1 MIYFT
6 DIYIVLIYYE
16 MTSLTLYIDQGDHLN
31 IQKRDGTL
39 DSFNAEKIK
48 NAIIKAMKQTDHG
61 VDMELVNHITA
72 KIEHKA
78 LTNSHYIL
86 EVEEIQDIIE
96 KLLMESGRKEVAKA
110 YIIYRQKR
118 TEERIKNSYVF
129 QMGKGIITEEDQEV
143 IKENANLNGASFS
156 GKMSRFGSEYSK
168 MYAKNFTIPSHIVKA
183 MESNYVYIHD
193 LDQYALG
200 TTNCIFIPFGK
211 LLANGFST
219 GNGSVRRANSITTA
233 MSLVAIIFQSQQNSQ
248 YGGVSGN
255 MIDHDLAPYVKISF
269 RKHLNKGLHY
279 FEEQHVLSDEDIH
292 MGSAALEQACPRA
305 YRYAMNETRQET
317 YQAAEGLIHNLN
329 TMSSRA
335 GGQIPFTSINYGT
348 NTSVEGRLVMEA
360 ILEVTI
366 RGLGNGE
373 TPIFPQQIFKCKQ
386 GVNQQEGD
394 PNYDLFLK
402 AIECSSKRLYP
413 NFANIDAP
421 MNLQYYKPGNPDTE
435 FASMGCRTR
444 TIADRFGY
452 NHLSGKG
459 NLSFNTIN
467 LVKLGLDYGV
477 CTGERT
483 EADWSGF
490 YQKLN
495 EMLAISVDGL
505 LHRFDLQGNQPAK
518 ASDFMMREGV
528 WENGEKLKP
537 NDKVRD
543 LLKHGTISIG
553 FIGLAEC
560 LKAMLGQHHGES
572 EEAWKLGYDIISHMR
587 DFCDQQADEHDLN
600 ISLFATPAEGLSGK
614 FTKIDRKYYG
624 EIEGV
629 TDREYYT
636 NSFHVPVYYDVAA
649 FKKIDLEAPFQEL
662 CNAGSIS
669 YIELDGNARENQ
681 QAFKK
686 IVQYAL
692 SKDISYFSIN
702 HPIDGC
708 PVCKYE
714 GIIGDQCPNCGASE
728 SDVVFNR
735 LRRVTGY
742 LTGNY
747 TERFNEAKQAEVRDR
762 VKHR

>member
-1 MIYFT
+1 M
-6 DIYIVLIYYE
+6 
-16 MTSLTLYIDQGDHLN
+16 N

-39 DSFNAEKIK
+39 DIFHADKIK
-48 NAIIKAMKQTDHG
+48 EAILKAMRQTEHG
-61 VDMELVNHITA
+61 ADEQLAQTITD
-72 KIEHKA
+72 KIEHRVLA
-78 LTNSHYIL
+78 NPHHTF
-86 EVEEIQDIIE
+86 EVEEIQDEIE
-96 KLLMESGRKEVAKA
+96 KMLMASGRKEVAKA

-129 QMGKGIITEEDQEV
+129 QMGKGIITEENQEV

-156 GKMSRFGSEYSK
+156 GEMSRFGSEYSK
-168 MYAKNFTIPSHIVKA
+168 MYAKSFTIPHHIVKA
-183 MESNYVYIHD
+183 MDDNYVYIHD

-211 LLANGFST
+211 LLAKGFST

-233 MSLVAIIFQSQQNSQ
+233 MSLVAIIFQSQQNAQ

-269 RKHLNKGLHY
+269 RKHLKKGLQY
-279 FEEQHVLSDEDIH
+279 FDEHTDLPEEMIE
-292 MGSAALEQACPRA
+292 MGNAELEQACPRA
-305 YRYAMNETRQET
+305 YRFAMNETKLET

-348 NTSVEGRLVMEA
+348 NTSIEGRLVMEA
-360 ILEVTI
+360 ILEATI
-366 RGLGNGE
+366 KGLGNGE

-386 GVNQQEGD
+386 GVNQEEGD

-421 MNLQYYKPGNPDTE
+421 MNLQYYKADNPDTE

-444 TIADRFGY
+444 TITDRFGY

-467 LVKLGLDYGV
+467 LVKLGIDFGI
-477 CTGERT
+477 CQGERT
-483 EADWSGF
+483 EADIDGF
-490 YQKLN
+490 YQKLD
-495 EMLAISVDGL
+495 EMLAVSLDGL

-537 NDKVRD
+537 HEKVRD
-543 LLKHGTISIG
+543 LLKHGSLSIG

-560 LKAMLGQHHGES
+560 LKALLGVHHGES
-572 EEAWKLGYDIISHMR
+572 EAAWKLGYEIINHMR
-587 DFCDQQADEHDLN
+587 AYCDQQADIHDLN

-614 FTKIDRKYYG
+614 FTKIDRKHYG
-624 EIEGV
+624 DIEGI

-636 NSFHVPVYYDVAA
+636 NSFHVPVYYPIAA
-649 FKKIDLEAPFQEL
+649 YKKIDLEAPFQEL

-686 IVQYAL
+686 VVQYAL
-692 SKDISYFSIN
+692 HKNISYFSIN
-702 HPIDGC
+702 HPVDGC
-708 PVCKYE
+708 PICKFE
-714 GIIGDQCPNCGASE
+714 GIIGDACPNCNASE
-728 SDVVFNR
+728 SEVVFNR